1 MSRKLTSTRA
11 WTRPEEMTCPRGCIR
26 STRERSLFGGTW
38 LPDVTIRMIK
48 SMGECYE
55 MPDPSGFGRVMFGRG
70 PVVAGFSLQ
79 PKRFLQ
85 ELGQPFLFPVANPS
99 VIGHRFSGHIL
110 GPPAVGY
117 MSMTIYQL
125 ILQNSVHMTNRIVN
139 DHCNDHFICLRM
151 QSIYKRK

>member
-1 MSRKLTSTRA
+1 
-11 WTRPEEMTCPRGCIR
+11 
-26 STRERSLFGGTW
+26 
-38 LPDVTIRMIK
+38 
-48 SMGECYE
+48 
-55 MPDPSGFGRVMFGRG
+55 
-70 PVVAGFSLQ
+70 
-79 PKRFLQ
+79 
-85 ELGQPFLFPVANPS
+85 
-99 VIGHRFSGHIL
+99 L